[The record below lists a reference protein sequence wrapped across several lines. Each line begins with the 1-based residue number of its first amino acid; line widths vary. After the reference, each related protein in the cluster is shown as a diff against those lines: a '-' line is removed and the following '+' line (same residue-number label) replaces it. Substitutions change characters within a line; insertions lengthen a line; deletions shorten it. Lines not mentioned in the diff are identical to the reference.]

1 MNVKASKT
9 IYDFKIFME
18 CILKMKFRKTELG
31 RYVFDFTNFCY
42 YYIFFFFSVKLPQ
55 ALSSLPKYC
64 QMPLYRTHERHG
76 ERENTTS
83 TTQHYKIGESRA
95 HQLEASAAAL
105 ATTTTAAAVHS
116 EEAKEIILQFHE
128 KKEPKILYCS
138 FTKKKEIIEV
148 IVLSATRYYIFE
160 MI

>member
-1 MNVKASKT
+1 
-9 IYDFKIFME
+9 
-18 CILKMKFRKTELG
+18 
-31 RYVFDFTNFCY
+31 
-42 YYIFFFFSVKLPQ
+42 
-55 ALSSLPKYC
+55 
-64 QMPLYRTHERHG
+64 MPLYRTHERQT

-105 ATTTTAAAVHS
+105 ATTTTAAAAVHS

-148 IVLSATRYYIFE
+148 IVLSATGYYNFE
-160 MI
+160 MT

>member
-1 MNVKASKT
+1 M
-9 IYDFKIFME
+9 YFKNF
-18 CILKMKFRKTELG
+18 FRKIELG
-31 RYVFDFTNFCY
+31 RYLISRIFITIIIIFS
-42 YYIFFFFSVKLPQ
+42 FFFVKLPQ
-55 ALSSLPKYC
+55 ALGSLPKYC
-64 QMPLYRTHERHG
+64 QMPLYRTHERHR

-128 KKEPKILYCS
+128 KKSQRYYIEVS
-138 FTKKKEIIEV
+138 RKKKEIIEV

>member
-1 MNVKASKT
+1 M
-9 IYDFKIFME
+9 YFKNF
-18 CILKMKFRKTELG
+18 FRKIEIG
-31 RYVFDFTNFCY
+31 RYLISR
-42 YYIFFFFSVKLPQ
+42 IFINIIIIFSSFFVKLPQ
-55 ALSSLPKYC
+55 ALGSLPKYC
-64 QMPLYRTHERHG
+64 QMPLYRTHERQT

-105 ATTTTAAAVHS
+105 ATTTTAAAAVHS

>member
-1 MNVKASKT
+1 
-9 IYDFKIFME
+9 
-18 CILKMKFRKTELG
+18 
-31 RYVFDFTNFCY
+31 
-42 YYIFFFFSVKLPQ
+42 
-55 ALSSLPKYC
+55 
-64 QMPLYRTHERHG
+64 MPLYRTHERQT

-105 ATTTTAAAVHS
+105 ATTTTAAAAVHS

-138 FTKKKEIIEV
+138 FTKKKEITEV
-148 IVLSATRYYIFE
+148 IVLSATRYHIFE